1 MSKRGRAAWIVA
13 LVVVVAAARPPVA
26 SAQWYLG
33 EAFGGNHSSPATV
46 FVRTGPDFS
55 LAFHDVQF
63 AAKPWTPRRYFVIRG
78 GYAEPKH
85 PHVGFEVE
93 YIHYKAL
100 ADVDRELIAIGQRLG
115 ENDNWI
121 AGFGEGSR
129 LVFDFEYDDGNQRVI
144 SDFSSEAKIKIRPS
158 DGTLLVTMLVGVI
171 IGTLVKFY
179 LEYLHGKGLVS
190 RKGVA
195 AFVVITVVVGVV
207 ITVIAWGGQ
216 IQIIAFKTN
225 GLSYDRP
232 VAIFTMGLIGALSG
246 VHTLN
251 GFAKKYLPG
260 TDGQGGAGQ

>member
-100 ADVDRELIAIGQRLG
+100 ADVDQSYAVTVGEETTLTPADAQPMSKIVQAYHLNSGINLVSVLYVWRNQLGTSPVTVVGRAGGGVTFPNPQTAVLGLTHHGYEFGGPGAQGAIGLEWRVWPLLALTA
-115 ENDNWI
+115 DYKLTYVRPSIHI
-121 AGFGEGSR
+121 AGGRSWTA
-129 LVFDFEYDDGNQRVI
+129 LTTQH
-144 SDFSSEAKIKIRPS
+144 
-158 DGTLLVTMLVGVI
+158 GTA
-171 IGTLVKFY
+171 
-179 LEYLHGKGLVS
+179 GLVIYF
-190 RKGVA
+190 R
-195 AFVVITVVVGVV
+195 
-207 ITVIAWGGQ
+207 
-216 IQIIAFKTN
+216 
-225 GLSYDRP
+225 R
-232 VAIFTMGLIGALSG
+232 
-246 VHTLN
+246 
-251 GFAKKYLPG
+251 
-260 TDGQGGAGQ
+260 